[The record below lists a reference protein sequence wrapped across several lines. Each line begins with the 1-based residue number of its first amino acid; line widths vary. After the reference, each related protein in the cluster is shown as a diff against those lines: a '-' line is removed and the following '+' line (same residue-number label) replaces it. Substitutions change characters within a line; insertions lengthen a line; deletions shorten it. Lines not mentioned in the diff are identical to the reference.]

1 MGAIPY
7 SPRPALYAWAQAHI
21 QPWTDHAEEIGLTD
35 QLATEYAGLVLA
47 YQAAAADAE
56 AARQAAEVATRDAT
70 AAFIAMRRSVTA
82 NVATIRTFAQRQAK
96 PDTVYSLAEITPR
109 QDPSALPPP
118 GQPTNLSVSLVSAT
132 GALQLTWKCV
142 NPLGAAGTSYII
154 RRKLPTETTFSFI
167 GVTGE
172 RRYVDNTFIAGP
184 DSVQYNVQAQR
195 ADSAGPLSEAFIIR
209 FGRTGPGRELNI
221 ESAGT
226 EATDGANAPVRKKKV
241 A

>member
-7 SPRPALYAWAQAHI
+7 SPRPALIAWAQAHI
-21 QPWTDHAEEIGLTD
+21 QPWTDHAAEIGLD
-35 QLATEYAGLVLA
+35 NLLVSQYAGLVTA

-70 AAFIAMRRSVTA
+70 AAFTALRRATTA
-82 NVATIRTFAQRQAK
+82 NVTTIRTFAQRQTK
-96 PDTVYSLAEITPR
+96 PDVVYSLAEITPR

-118 GQPTNLSVSLVSAT
+118 GQPTNLAVSLVSAT

-142 NPLGAAGTSYII
+142 NPVGAAGTSYII
-154 RRKLPTETTFSFI
+154 RRRLPTESTFSFI

-209 FGRTGPGRELNI
+209 FGRTGPGREINI

-226 EATDGANAPVRKKKV
+226 QAATTTQKV